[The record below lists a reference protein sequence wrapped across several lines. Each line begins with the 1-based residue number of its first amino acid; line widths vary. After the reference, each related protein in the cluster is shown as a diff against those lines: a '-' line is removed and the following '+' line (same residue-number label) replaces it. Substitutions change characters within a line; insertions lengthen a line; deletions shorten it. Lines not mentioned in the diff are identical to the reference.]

1 MIVNVE
7 QKPILLDEGTPLFRD
22 FLGYTEA
29 VKPFFP
35 NHFQGDWEAT
45 ILQRSEHFP
54 YRAELARV
62 LEEQN
67 RRWTNSPE
75 TFRNIDQI
83 TRENSMA
90 VVTGQQVGIWSGPLF
105 TLYKALAI
113 LQLSEKLQR
122 QFPQFR
128 FVPIFWMEVGDHDFR
143 EVNHVYL
150 PNRENQLIRLE
161 LPVLEN
167 DFRSLHQRQIPREM
181 EELLNQLNEVLPETE
196 FTQSIV
202 QKLAECYQAG
212 EYFADAFACWMHHL
226 LRGKGLV
233 LLNPS
238 HTDIK
243 QMAEPVFRQVLEQ
256 REDVVRALQERAEA
270 LKQAGYHH
278 QVAIRPEQTLLF
290 LQDGKDAARCRIDR
304 TAEGYLIQHPEHPY
318 SLTEQELDSILR
330 NEPYRFSPNVLL
342 RPLMQDAVLPTVA
355 YVAGPGEVSYWAQ
368 VNALYP
374 VFRMPAPIL
383 YPRPRVTIV
392 EKHIARLVEKF
403 EIDYR
408 KILQADE
415 AIVPGVLRKY
425 SNPSFDEIF
434 ENFQANIVDN
444 LELITDVLQAL
455 DPSLEKSVEKT
466 RNHMLQSL
474 RQLQTRVDGVLQQR
488 MEAELRQIRKILLHL
503 KPMQQPQERI
513 LNILHYINKYDLSFV
528 DVLYKSIKL
537 DTTEH
542 QLLFLR

>member
-1 MIVNVE
+1 MKQHVE
-7 QKPILLDEGTPLFRD
+7 QKLILLNEGTPLFRD
-22 FLGYTEA
+22 FLNHAEK

-35 NHFQGDWEAT
+35 NHFQEEWEET
-45 ILQRSEHFP
+45 ILRRGEYFP
-54 YRAELARV
+54 YRNELPRI

-67 RRWTNSPE
+67 RHWTNSPE
-75 TFRNIDQI
+75 TFRNIEQL
-83 TRENSMA
+83 TRENSVA
-90 VVTGQQVGIWSGPLF
+90 VVTGQQVGIWGGPLF

-113 LQLSEKLQR
+113 LRLSEKLR
-122 QFPQFR
+122 QQFSR
-128 FVPIFWMEVGDHDFR
+128 FHFIPIFWMEVGDHDFR

-150 PNRENQLIRLE
+150 PDRENQLTRLE
-161 LPVLEN
+161 LPVPKN
-167 DFRSLHQRQIPREM
+167 DFRSLHQRRIPGEM
-181 EELLNQLNEVLPETE
+181 EKLLNQLNKVLPETE
-196 FTQSIV
+196 FTRSV
-202 QKLAECYQAG
+202 VRELSECYQPG

-226 LRGKGLV
+226 LKGTGIV

-238 HTDIK
+238 HPDIK
-243 QMAEPVFRQVLEQ
+243 QMAVPVFRQALERRDEVITTL
-256 REDVVRALQERAEA
+256 RERSNALT
-270 LKQAGYHH
+270 QAGYHN
-278 QVAIRPEQTLLF
+278 QVTVRPEQTLLF
-290 LQDGKDAARCRIDR
+290 LQDEHDAARCRIDR
-304 TAEGYLIQHPEHPY
+304 TTDGYFIHHPEHPY
-318 SLTEQELDSILR
+318 ALSEQELHHILN
-330 NEPYRFSPNVLL
+330 NEPHRLSPNVLL

-374 VFRMPAPIL
+374 VFRMPGPIL

-403 EIDYR
+403 GIDYPD
-408 KILQADE
+408 ILRTDE
-415 AIVPGVLRKY
+415 AIVPKILRQY

-444 LELITDVLQAL
+444 LELISDVLQAL

-513 LNILHYINKYDLSFV
+513 FNVVHYINKYDLLFV
-528 DVLYKSIKL
+528 NTLYECIKV

-542 QLLFLR
+542 QMILL